1 VTTKPPHIGVFGGGF
16 DPPHVAHVR
25 LVETAKRVLHLDR
38 VIVVPT
44 GQAGHK
50 QPSKTPAA
58 HRLAMACLAFAGVEG
73 VEVDD
78 CEIKRDGPSWMV
90 DTLESLIDR
99 SNGGGEATQTA
110 ARWTL
115 ILGLDQLTRFET
127 WVQWQNIARTCE
139 LAVAYRPDGLG
150 RQSID
155 TAAWR
160 EKGVRV
166 TSLPFEWQAVS
177 SSALRAAIAKQ
188 GCASAQADW
197 RALVPQ
203 EAARYICEHHL
214 YVAN

>member
-1 VTTKPPHIGVFGGGF
+1 MTTQPPHIGVFGGGF

-58 HRLAMACLAFAGVEG
+58 HRLAMACLAFSGVEG

-78 CEIKRDGPSWMV
+78 CEIKRGGPSWMV
-90 DTLESLIDR
+90 DTLKSLSDR
-99 SNGGGEATQTA
+99 FDGGRETAQTA

-127 WVQWQNIARTCE
+127 WVQWQNIARACE
-139 LAVAYRPDGLG
+139 LAVAYRPDGSG
-150 RQSID
+150 GQSID
-155 TAAWR
+155 TVAWR

-166 TSLPFEWQAVS
+166 RSLPFEWQAVS
-177 SSALRAAIAKQ
+177 SSALRAAIAEQ

-197 RALVPQ
+197 RALVPP
-203 EAARYICEHHL
+203 EAARYICEHQL

>member
-214 YVAN
+214 YVEN

>member
-1 VTTKPPHIGVFGGGF
+1 MTTQPPHIGVFGGGF

-50 QPSKTPAA
+50 QPSKTPAE

-90 DTLESLIDR
+90 DTLASLKDR
-99 SNGGGEATQTA
+99 ANGGGEATQTA

>member
-1 VTTKPPHIGVFGGGF
+1 VTIKPPHIGVFGGGF